1 MPVLPN
7 TELCPLVRTDFS
19 DETGWQVLCREIAR
33 PVDDFRARL
42 HFVSDLAFEGATHA
56 QLVAAGAARGRSFLL
71 VADRE
76 AICDPQQKVLAL
88 DILEMPG
95 RSFRFVPSVAW
106 RLTKTA
112 CSEDSSEYA
121 GCWQGCC
128 ISERH
133 ESHGE
138 T

>member
-7 TELCPLVRTDFS
+7 TDLCPLVRTDFS

-106 RLTKTA
+106 SVENNLSLA
-112 CSEDSSEYA
+112 NMDFFEFAQAVDED
-121 GCWQGCC
+121 GVFRGFK
-128 ISERH
+128 
-133 ESHGE
+133 
-138 T
+138 